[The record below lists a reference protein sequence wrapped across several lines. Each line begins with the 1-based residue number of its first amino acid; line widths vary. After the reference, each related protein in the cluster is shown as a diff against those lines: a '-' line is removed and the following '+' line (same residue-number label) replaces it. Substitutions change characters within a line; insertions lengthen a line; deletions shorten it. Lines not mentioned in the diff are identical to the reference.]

1 MSALQQ
7 WGLSARIFATLA
19 LVLML
24 DFAVNAYLFE
34 QANSFSI
41 PAQEAKAL
49 GGELVVIERQMNQ
62 TPSPQRAGLA
72 KRLGHGALQIDWL
85 AQDQSPV
92 SGIQLGN
99 IEEQL
104 LRAQPALAEARV
116 QVLISPL
123 RVTDGLTGTMMLA
136 DGSTLRFR
144 SHTHSVWPLVIGHLI
159 NFLLPTTAFA
169 LLAWLLTY
177 AALRPLRKLVRAS
190 LRVGT
195 RRAQPID
202 VVGPAEVQLLIRA
215 FNSMQL
221 RIDALLDA
229 NTQTM
234 LAIAHDLR
242 TPLTRMRLRMDT
254 MVIEDEDRQDLESD
268 MAEIRDLLA
277 SLQSF
282 VELESDEARR
292 EPVDLAAM
300 AQTLVDSAEDAQE
313 HGERAS
319 YHGPDRLVVYA
330 RPLALRRAIGNLVEN
345 ALRYGGGARLSVSGT
360 PFGVTITVEDDGP
373 GIPPESMDKV
383 LQPFVRLDYARARN
397 TSGMGLGLAIV
408 ERAVQAEGGTL
419 VLANRPSG
427 GLRALIRLPQSCRE
441 PLSATFPYK

>member
-1 MSALQQ
+1 VNTLRQ
-7 WGLSARIFATLA
+7 WRLSARIFATLA

-34 QANSFSI
+34 RANTFSL
-41 PAQEAKAL
+41 PAGEAEVL
-49 GGELVVIERQMNQ
+49 GGQLLAIEREMDAA
-62 TPSPQRAGLA
+62 PASSRAGLA
-72 KRLGHGALQIDWL
+72 RRLGGGALQIEWS
-85 AQDQSPV
+85 AQDQAPI

-99 IEEQL
+99 IEGQL
-104 LRAQPALAEARV
+104 LRVHPELAPARL
-116 QVLISPL
+116 QVFISPL
-123 RVTDGLTGTMMLA
+123 RVTDGLTGTLMLV
-136 DGSTLRFR
+136 DGSVMRFR
-144 SHTHSVWPLVIGHLI
+144 SHTHSVWPLVIGHLV

-202 VVGPAEVQLLIRA
+202 VAGPVEVQLLIRA
-215 FNSMQL
+215 FNSMQQ

-229 NTQTM
+229 NTQTL

-242 TPLTRMRLRMDT
+242 TPLTRMQLRLDAMA
-254 MVIEDEDRQDLESD
+254 MEEEDRLGLESD
-268 MAEIRDLLA
+268 MGEIRDLLS

-300 AQTLVDSAEDAQE
+300 AQTLVDSAEE
-313 HGERAS
+313 THRSGGRAS
-319 YHGPDRLVVYA
+319 YHGPDHLVVYA
-330 RPLALRRAIGNLVEN
+330 RSLALRRAIGNLVEN
-345 ALRYGGGARLSVSGT
+345 ALNYGGCARLSLAGT
-360 PFGVTITVEDDGP
+360 PFGVSITVEDDGP
-373 GIPPESMDKV
+373 GIPPEELDKV
-383 LQPFVRLDYARARN
+383 LQPFVRLDHARERN

-408 ERAVQAEGGTL
+408 ERAIQAERGTL
-419 VLANRPSG
+419 TLANRSTG
-427 GLRALIRLPQSCRE
+427 GLRATIRLPQSCLE
-441 PLSATFPYK
+441 PASATLSYN